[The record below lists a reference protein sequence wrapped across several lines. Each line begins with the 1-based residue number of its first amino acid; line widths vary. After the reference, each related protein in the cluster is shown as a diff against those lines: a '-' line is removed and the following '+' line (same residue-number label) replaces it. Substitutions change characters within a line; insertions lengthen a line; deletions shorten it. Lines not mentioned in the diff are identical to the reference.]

1 MSDYRDEASGRF
13 VYTHVLSH
21 IIRKGLSMRRA
32 AHREGTP
39 TLEDKIPQLKALS
52 ECTMNK

>member
-1 MSDYRDEASGRF
+1 MSDYRDEASGSF
-13 VYTHVLSH
+13 VYTHVLPP

-39 TLEDKIPQLKALS
+39 TLVDKIPQLKALS
-52 ECTMNK
+52 

>member
-1 MSDYRDEASGRF
+1 MSDFRDEASGRF

-39 TLEDKIPQLKALS
+39 TVEDKIPQLKALS
-52 ECTMNK
+52 